1 MAKAD
6 IELLFG
12 VAGGGSVSGAS
23 GAQIKGD
30 LDAIV
35 NAINAKPYDIKI
47 QLDQQSVSN
56 FKNQLADLTKY
67 AQDQAKGIRDAYK
80 GIQFPTLPSPSSGGA
95 PGDPGKKNSGRKT
108 SPIIGVDTS
117 EMRKALSTLSD
128 YQLKVNNI
136 LKSSSAASNGKGK
149 ELYKDLQDINDA
161 LKIYKGMIE
170 QGGVS
175 SAEFSQIM
183 EYVSTTVKRASSEF
197 KLLGEN
203 FNNDLIPKD
212 SIGQL
217 EGLTD
222 IQKYRK
228 QIKQMQSEWVAA
240 QAPGA
245 KSSRAMASLAAEATK
260 LESLEKSLRQ
270 GAVGASDLANE
281 LEHAGAVI
289 KQVTAEV
296 KYFGED
302 RGLVNFKPGT
312 EANVKALVE
321 LSKAISVTKK
331 NYESWTA
338 AAKGDTEGD
347 YRGLKSAIDSFEQL
361 HEEVKNGS
369 ITFDKYQEK
378 FSGIKKNADQCSA
391 SIKAAGKD
399 TKSLGT
405 HVKDLVSKF
414 SKWLTISQV
423 VMRSIRTVRQMVDTV
438 VEIDT
443 AMTELRKVTDE
454 AESAYDR
461 FLTNSIT
468 RAKSLGATLT
478 DVVSATADFAKLGKS
493 IQEASELAD
502 AAIVYKNVGD
512 NITDIGTAAESII
525 STMQAFSNENLRA
538 MEIVDRF
545 NSVGNNFAITSTG
558 VGDALQ
564 RSAAAMNAAGNSLD
578 ETIALIAGANTIVQ
592 NPDSVGTTLKTVSMY
607 LRAAKTEAEEAGE
620 STDGM
625 AESMSELRSEIMKLT
640 GNKVDIQIDENTF
653 KSTYQILKEL
663 SVEWENLTDI
673 SRANILEMIGGKRNA
688 NVVSSL
694 LENFDVVERA
704 LKTSADSAGSA
715 LAENEKYLDS
725 IQGKIQKFQA
735 AWQALSSSI
744 VSSDLVKIVVD
755 ASRLFVEGVT
765 WMIDTLGGLSLAIGA
780 VPIAL
785 FVSKLKPVAEVLTAV
800 KLTGKELI
808 NTFKQYNPLALAANE
823 AERALAA
830 QRMISRGVIEQSALA
845 MTGTTKKMREYIS
858 GLGVASAADL
868 TFAQSIKITTM
879 SLLEQAK
886 AWALTP
892 LGMATIAVTGI
903 YALVKIVNYFNESID
918 RSRESL
924 ENLKN
929 EYNNNES
936 ELRSLEGELQTT
948 SERISELQGKGKLSF
963 TEQEELSRLQAQNA
977 ELERSIHLLEAE
989 QKLLAKEKAET
1000 FVDVA
1005 KQSIGRTYTLD
1016 SDYNQYDNLNAK
1028 IESYKQLQL
1037 ELERLEKEKATAVG
1051 RAMDNGWTEG
1061 AETFEK
1067 HYSKQIDDVKSRMSD
1082 TLKYL
1087 KDQYQTYK
1095 SDMEGVSLFPDVE
1108 ADKDGSLEAQS
1119 NYWLGLY
1126 KDFQDKLM
1134 IATGSADAKSD
1145 SFVRLINESYAEAT
1159 KGLQDLGKEGKV
1171 TADTLNDPAYAEF
1184 VQKCIDIG
1192 IISDSSTDSLN
1203 FLAAGFN
1210 NLGVAVAG
1218 SVEGLSGTALT
1229 MDQINSGID
1238 GTQERISA
1246 LSDAFSKL
1254 RGGTMTLE
1262 EVIDLIQ
1269 QFPELAEYVDLTAEN
1284 FGDLDKGLQKLIRHS
1299 PDDLIDQL
1307 QNFKETSDLT
1317 DKQRESIDAL
1327 CESMKKLSTE
1337 AIEDATGEFGMLAE
1351 AIQASKTAKNEL
1363 DKALAEDD
1371 HDANYEDRIEAFKGL
1386 KEVMEKGEFGSKAFA
1401 AYKEYFDIGELDSSG
1416 VKNWIKQ
1423 NSKYFDEGK
1432 AGVRN
1437 FLAEIERLNKKG
1449 LLDESI
1455 ASYDSI
1461 TKTFAYDIT
1470 QIEAIGEAFGWSGE
1484 MVQDFV
1490 GKFRMYSED
1499 FIDRTTEITQK
1510 ELLMRDYIQDF
1521 GDVAITSMEELQ
1533 AYTGYTEQGV
1543 RDLVDQMN
1551 ALNAAVESELE
1562 ALSAGG
1568 GVDLNLRPEI
1578 DTSEL
1583 LKAGWE
1589 EDIVGEAGNIAT
1601 VFSETFAN
1609 KAKNVAINF
1618 TPIQVDENG
1627 NYIGTLSPKRF
1638 KEYCENV
1645 VSGVHGDYLNLQI
1658 GAEFTGKNAIEE
1670 AVAAA
1675 NRIHE
1680 LHAMLRANGEIK
1692 ILGVDDIHIT
1702 QATIDAMSE
1711 MLGSVEKVKEAIA
1724 ELGKT
1729 EKVTFDAGIS
1739 FNGQTVEEIIAE
1751 ATGEEGDIVS
1761 VDVKLNIND
1770 EEIDVT
1776 LTTTEQRLNA
1786 INKEWEAIL
1795 TGNTEDIEAK
1805 KEFVDALMSDLEEN
1819 VTTVTVDGYTYPAVN
1834 GLKSVSSWIDTVV
1847 KKKNQTVTIT
1857 YRAIGS
1863 ILPFATGTK
1872 HAPEGLALLGDEYS
1886 PDGSPRPEM
1895 VISDGGAYIAG
1906 QDGPEIVP
1914 LNEGDQVLT
1923 YDQTKRIL
1931 HGNPKVRKETIP
1943 AYANGFLDTFNNI
1956 KSSVSNLVNKIKNA
1970 ITGSSSN
1977 KTSTSKTNSSNSST
1991 NTTSSKKASTTSTS
2005 KSSSYTPNLYITNVV
2020 PSTGGIKT
2028 TTEPASY
2035 EKTEILKQATG
2046 YTANNPGGS
2055 WIDSGSGYGSGSGGS
2070 GSSGGSSDSS
2080 SKDEKSQFEKDYE
2093 YHQHLLAMEQESY
2106 ENYIDWLEN
2115 AYKDAYEKGQIE
2127 LEDFYRYEEEVF
2139 EGRKELF
2146 QDALEDIEHKIASL
2160 EREPGNESQIIN
2172 YYNQLI
2178 SMVDNQLAEARARG
2192 LNDDDEYVQELLEQK
2207 WDYADEI
2214 KDIQEEITE
2223 NAMDAV
2229 DDLIEYRIDM
2239 LKQDIESEKDAL
2251 SDKLGALKDFYDEQ
2265 KKMLQDV
2272 YDEEKYLEEQAE
2284 KRKSVDD
2291 IRAEMDMLKFDDS
2304 AKAQK
2309 RMLELQEE
2317 LLEAEKELSDFEKD
2331 HALETT
2337 TDLLDK
2343 MYEMQESQIQSEI
2356 DALDARLNDPDA
2368 LYNQALRDI
2377 QNNTLALYE
2386 EMLEYNNKYGD
2397 GNDQIIFDMW
2407 DAADKSLDAY
2417 LKAFGQAYKNILLVD
2432 AYKPT
2437 GYASGTSRAT
2447 PGVHEVFEGNK
2458 DEYVLQTSDGR
2469 RYKMFSGLGDK
2480 VLNASATDFL
2490 YKFANNGESFLSKI
2504 MGGLVG
2510 NISNV
2515 NRKVQ
2520 PVSIKTG
2527 DIMISGNADSR
2538 TVSEIRRAQ
2547 RDNVDHILREF
2558 IKLNR

>member
-80 GIQFPTLPSPSSGGA
+80 GIQFPTPPSPGSGGTQNP
-95 PGDPGKKNSGRKT
+95 PGNKSSRKNT
-108 SPIIGVDTS
+108 SSIIGVDTS

-270 GAVGASDLANE
+270 GAVGASDLANK

-302 RGLVNFKPGT
+302 RGLVDFKPGA

-423 VMRSIRTVRQMVDTV
+423 VMRSIRTIRQMADTV

-525 STMQAFSNENLRA
+525 STMQAFSNENLKA

-640 GNKVDIQIDENTF
+640 GNKVDIQIDENNF

-663 SVEWENLTDI
+663 SAEWENLTDI

-694 LENFDVVERA
+694 LENFEVVERA

-744 VSSDLVKIVVD
+744 ISSDLIKIVVD
-755 ASRLFVEGVT
+755 SSRLFVEGVT

-989 QKLLAKEKAET
+989 QRLLAKEKAET
-1000 FVDVA
+1000 FVNVA
-1005 KQSIGRTYTLD
+1005 KQSIGRTYTPD

-1051 RAMDNGWTEG
+1051 RAMDSGWTEG
-1061 AETFEK
+1061 AETFQK
-1067 HYSKQIDDVKSRMSD
+1067 HYSKQIDDVKSRMLD
-1082 TLKYL
+1082 TLEYL

-1210 NLGVAVAG
+1210 NLGAAVAG

-1455 ASYDSI
+1455 ASYDSV

-1551 ALNAAVESELE
+1551 ALNSAVESELK

-1609 KAKNVAINF
+1609 KAKNIAINF

-1627 NYIGTLSPKRF
+1627 NYIGTLSPDRF

-1702 QATIDAMSE
+1702 QSIVDSMEDA
-1711 MLGSVEKVKEAIA
+1711 LGSIEEVKTA
-1724 ELGKT
+1724 LYDLSNTKG
-1729 EKVTFDAGIS
+1729 VTFDSTIMFDGKSIQDILA
-1739 FNGQTVEEIIAE
+1739 EEKGKAE
-1751 ATGEEGDIVS
+1751 
-1761 VDVKLNIND
+1761 
-1770 EEIDVT
+1770 
-1776 LTTTEQRLNA
+1776 
-1786 INKEWEAIL
+1786 
-1795 TGNTEDIEAK
+1795 
-1805 KEFVDALMSDLEEN
+1805 DA
-1819 VTTVTVDGYTYPAVN
+1819 VTVDIKMNINNEEVIASVTSTAAEIESILGKDWQILLSTDDVEQKAEVVDTLIEELPEKTTLTVNGKTYNAVN
-1834 GLKSVSSWIDTVV
+1834 GLNEVLGLINRVRANSVITVQTNYTSSGKVYKDYGSNENKDNSAWY
-1847 KKKNQTVTIT
+1847 N
-1857 YRAIGS
+1857 RAE
-1863 ILPFATGTK
+1863 GTK
-1872 HAPEGLALLGDEYS
+1872 SDPGGVALLGDEYS
-1886 PDGSPRPEM
+1886 TDGSPRPEM
-1895 VISDGGAYIAG
+1895 VISDGVSYLAG
-1906 QDGPEIVP
+1906 QDGPELVE
-1914 LNEGDQVLT
+1914 LKKGDQVLP

-1931 HGNPKVRKETIP
+1931 RGNPKIRKEVVP
-1943 AYANGFLDTFNNI
+1943 AFATGAGGFAAGSLAEQLYLEEQYRKKKEAEKLAAQMAAELAEETRYRGKVPQNN
-1956 KSSVSNLVNKIKNA
+1956 
-1970 ITGSSSN
+1970 
-1977 KTSTSKTNSSNSST
+1977 
-1991 NTTSSKKASTTSTS
+1991 STTTTT
-2005 KSSSYTPNLYITNVV
+2005 KAPQDISYT
-2020 PSTGGIKT
+2020 
-2028 TTEPASY
+2028 AD
-2035 EKTEILKQATG
+2035 
-2046 YTANNPGGS
+2046 NPGGS
-2055 WIDSGSGYGSGSGGS
+2055 WIDSGTGYGSGSGGS

-2239 LKQDIESEKDAL
+2239 LKQDIENEKDAL

-2397 GNDQIIFDMW
+2397 GNDQTVFDMW